1 MRDYEGSIAYLGIW
15 GWYQVKVIFFLCTL
29 SFPAGYNILSV
40 IFLLAIPPHQCYIP
54 AHSNLSQDWIQA
66 SIPIQVRTSGSSR
79 FNKSLPLCSSR
90 RLLQVKHL
98 EKKNTSS
105 AGPNI

>member
-1 MRDYEGSIAYLGIW
+1 MRDYEGSIAFLGIW

-29 SFPAGYNILSV
+29 SFPAGYNIPSV

-66 SIPIQVRTSGSSR
+66 SIPIQVRTSGR
-79 FNKSLPLCSSR
+79 PDQAK
-90 RLLQVKHL
+90 
-98 EKKNTSS
+98 
-105 AGPNI
+105 